1 MNHISLFSGIG
12 GAEIAAEWAGWR
24 NVLSCDINEFGNKIL
39 EYYWPEAYHHK
50 DIHTLNYDTINA
62 ELTRRYGN
70 WREEGV
76 IITGGFPCQPYSAAG
91 KRKGTEDARHLW
103 PEMLRI
109 IREVSPDWVVGEN
122 VYGLVNWSG
131 GLVFEQVQADLE
143 ACGYE
148 VQPVILPACGVN
160 APHKRDRVWFIAAHA
175 SSNAITRQNGQSVKT
190 ERKGIATN
198 VKVGGRQFKAVQPKG
213 LHDLSWA
220 TSNPASQ
227 GREERIESGGRSDSE
242 ETGTRLDNRPERPSS
257 IGNVTDP
264 NQLDGDVSG
273 FRAGEVSQQQKA
285 ELCGCDV
292 ADPMCRR
299 QSCKEHRK
307 TESGWIAKTSIPTDW
322 SDFPTQPPVCGK
334 YDGIPR
340 KLDGITFSKWRNES
354 IKGFGNAWVPEVAL
368 QIFNAINEFNKL

>member
-12 GAEIAAEWAGWR
+12 GAELAAEWAGWR

-39 EYYWPEAYHHK
+39 EYYWSEAYHHT

-62 ELTRRYGN
+62 ELTRRFGN

-131 GLVFEQVQADLE
+131 GLVFEQVQTDLE

-160 APHKRDRVWFIAAHA
+160 APHKRDRVWFVAHR
-175 SSNAITRQNGQSVKT
+175 SGM
-190 ERKGIATN
+190 
-198 VKVGGRQFKAVQPKG
+198 
-213 LHDLSWA
+213 
-220 TSNPASQ
+220 
-227 GREERIESGGRSDSE
+227 GREPGPVVRGTVSEKIGRAEPYIRDQSQVTPDPNDTRTGINLRSDRIGQEKNKRRERQPQSESGKNSR
-242 ETGTRLDNRPERPSS
+242 
-257 IGNVTDP
+257 IVTDP
-264 NQLDGDVSG
+264 NGDQRCEGGMHKTRLETTERHIGS
-273 FRAGEVSQQQKA
+273 
-285 ELCGCDV
+285 CD
-292 ADPMCRR
+292 ARNFGR
-299 QSCKEHRK
+299 
-307 TESGWIAKTSIPTDW
+307 TDW
-322 SDFPTQPPVCGK
+322 DNFPTQPPVCGK

-368 QIFNAINEFNKL
+368 QIFQAINEYES

>member
-91 KRKGTEDARHLW
+91 KRKGTEDDRHLW

-160 APHKRDRVWFIAAHA
+160 APHKRDRAWFIAHR
-175 SSNAITRQNGQSVKT
+175 STRITGEK
-190 ERKGIATN
+190 I
-198 VKVGGRQFKAVQPKG
+198 GGRVKQASLDG
-213 LHDLSWA
+213 DSGHGDTGI
-220 TSNPASQ
+220 TSHTAEQ
-227 GREERIESGGRSDSE
+227 GREERIESRGRSDSE
-242 ETGTRLDNRPERPSS
+242 ETGTGLDNRPERLGG

-264 NQLDGDVSG
+264 NGDQRCEG
-273 FRAGEVSQQQKA
+273 GMHKTRPETTERHAGS
-285 ELCGCDV
+285 CDS
-292 ADPMCRR
+292 RNFGR
-299 QSCKEHRK
+299 
-307 TESGWIAKTSIPTDW
+307 TDW
-322 SDFPTQPPVCGK
+322 DNFPTQPPVCGK

-354 IKGFGNAWVPEVAL
+354 IKGFGNAWVPQVAL